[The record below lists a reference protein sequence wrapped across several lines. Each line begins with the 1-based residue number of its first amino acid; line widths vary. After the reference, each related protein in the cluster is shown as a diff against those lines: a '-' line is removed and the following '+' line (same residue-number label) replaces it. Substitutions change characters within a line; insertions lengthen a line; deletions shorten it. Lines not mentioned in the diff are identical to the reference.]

1 MANAI
6 ETSVSLKSAIPNL
19 RARVTDKTERGI
31 LRGSLRKTARS
42 VVVKAAKNNLR
53 TANGRRFVKDLTV
66 KTKVTARVA
75 FALVGAKK
83 GSTLAK
89 VGHLIEKGTR
99 GHQTQATRKKAMV
112 TRDGIFIGKRANH
125 PGTQAKP
132 WLNPALKDNLSRALG
147 VFGQN
152 LLIEFDRAI
161 AKGKK

>member
-1 MANAI
+1 MAAI
-6 ETSVSLKSAIPNL
+6 ETSVSLKSAIPDL
-19 RARVTDKTERGI
+19 RGRVSDKTERGI

-42 VVVKAAKNNLR
+42 VLVKAAKNNLR
-53 TANGRRFVKDLTV
+53 LANGRRFVKDLTV
-66 KTKVTARVA
+66 KTKVTAKVA

-83 GSTLAK
+83 GSTLSK
-89 VGHLIEKGTR
+89 IGHLFEGGTKPHIVR
-99 GHQTQATRKKAMV
+99 ARRKKAMV

-132 WLNPALKDNLSRALG
+132 WLNPALKDNRTKALM

-161 AKGKK
+161 AKGKR

>member
-1 MANAI
+1 MAGAI

-19 RARVTDKTERGI
+19 RARVSDKTERGI

-42 VVVKAAKNNLR
+42 VLVKAAKNNLR
-53 TANGRRFVKDLTV
+53 SANGRRFVKDLIV
-66 KTKVTARVA
+66 KTKVTGKVA

-83 GSTLAK
+83 GSTLSK
-89 VGHLIEKGTR
+89 IGHLIERGTKG
-99 GHQTQATRKKAMV
+99 HSIAPTRKKAMV

-132 WLNPALKDNLSRALG
+132 WLTPALKDNRTRVLT

>member
-6 ETSVSLKSAIPNL
+6 ETSVSLKSALPAL
-19 RARVTDKTERGI
+19 KGRVSDKTERGI

-53 TANGRRFVKDLTV
+53 LANGRRFVKDLTV
-66 KTKVTARVA
+66 KTKVTAKVA
-75 FALVGAKK
+75 FAMVGAKK

-89 VGHLIEKGTR
+89 IGHLIEKGTR
-99 GHQTQATRKKAMV
+99 GHLTEAKRKKAMV

-132 WLNPALKDNLSRALG
+132 WLNPAMKDHRTKILG